1 MCLTRLKLLLINV
14 NVITWFIPILFSQM
28 YYETKKAINTRIV
41 ILECYCVARKRPLE
55 IRRIIS
61 VLLFIGKGTP
71 FCCVNVIQVKYIKG
85 MIKISM
91 FSVCRTLFRVC
102 VCLEYANNF

>member
-1 MCLTRLKLLLINV
+1 MCLTRLKLLLINI

-28 YYETKKAINTRIV
+28 YCETNKTINTRIV
-41 ILECYCVARKRPLE
+41 ILECYCVARKRPSE
-55 IRRIIS
+55 IRRIIP
-61 VLLFIGKGTP
+61 VVLFIGKGTP

-91 FSVCRTLFRVC
+91 FRVCRTLFRVC
-102 VCLEYANNF
+102 E

>member
-1 MCLTRLKLLLINV
+1 MLLLGLS
-14 NVITWFIPILFSQM
+14 FIPILFSQM
-28 YYETKKAINTRIV
+28 YCETKKTINTRIV
-41 ILECYCVARKRPLE
+41 IFECYCVARERPSE
-55 IRRIIS
+55 ISRIIPA
-61 VLLFIGKGTP
+61 LLFIEKGTP

-102 VCLEYANNF
+102 E